1 MGTLKDTLKNHKL
14 WEFLLPGQPCQA
26 NTPKPY
32 QTSPNRRQGLRECR
46 RLRDLNRVWGMMLN
60 YAYHGNLTYTTFTRS
75 PHDSVR
81 SYLESADDEGQAL
94 AVVGLCKAQVA
105 RCKSSREH
113 SKIGSSFSDL
123 RSYAQKPPSPVLHPW
138 IHLGSLNP

>member
-1 MGTLKDTLKNHKL
+1 
-14 WEFLLPGQPCQA
+14 
-26 NTPKPY
+26 
-32 QTSPNRRQGLRECR
+32 
-46 RLRDLNRVWGMMLN
+46 MMLN

-105 RCKSSREH
+105 RCKSSLENR
-113 SKIGSSFSDL
+113 ILIL
-123 RSYAQKPPSPVLHPW
+123 RPPKLCTKAPKPGLTSLDTPGIPKP
-138 IHLGSLNP
+138 LNPKALTVNP